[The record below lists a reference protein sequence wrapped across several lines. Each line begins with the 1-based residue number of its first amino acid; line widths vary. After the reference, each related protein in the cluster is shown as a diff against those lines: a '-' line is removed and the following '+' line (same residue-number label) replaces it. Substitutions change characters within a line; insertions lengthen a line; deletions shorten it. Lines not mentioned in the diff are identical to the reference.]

1 MAWLCVCSHGK
12 LVLCWAEMLVSHKSG
27 TRLSAW
33 QKTFSEDFHL
43 NLKSRGMRRK
53 RKRFHNSSGK
63 GEADNPRVFFFFFS
77 SCTQW
82 SNFISVWNGKGG
94 CLFRLRTFSNDFNTH
109 WNLWAKY
116 SRDKVCN
123 EDLSSQLKFQSQWK
137 CYLIPSP
144 YFQFLYLCSVFTFM
158 IGGLVHHF
166 SRENY
171 SFSGS
176 QQWNQT
182 GWSSCLKIRFIKPT
196 DTSDLKSRR

>member
-1 MAWLCVCSHGK
+1 LTENF
-12 LVLCWAEMLVSHKSG
+12 LR
-27 TRLSAW
+27 RLPSKFEKQRNKEKEKKISQLLWERRSW
-33 QKTFSEDFHL
+33 QPQ
-43 NLKSRGMRRK
+43 GC
-53 RKRFHNSSGK
+53 
-63 GEADNPRVFFFFFS
+63 FFFFFS

-94 CLFRLRTFSNDFNTH
+94 CLFRLRPFSNDFNTH